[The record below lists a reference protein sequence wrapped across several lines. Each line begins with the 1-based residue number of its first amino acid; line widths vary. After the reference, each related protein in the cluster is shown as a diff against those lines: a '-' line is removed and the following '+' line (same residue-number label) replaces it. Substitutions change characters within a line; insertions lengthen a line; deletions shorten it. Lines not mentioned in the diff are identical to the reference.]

1 MKMQLLRGDF
11 WVPKEDFPVSVTV
24 EEAAE
29 LLLQACPALGAEQVA
44 VAEADGRVLW
54 QDVAAPESVPPFAR
68 SPYDGYA
75 LRAED
80 TASAT
85 RQTPVTLEILEE
97 VPAGHAPVHTVG
109 PGQAVKILTGA
120 PIPQG
125 ADLVVKFED
134 TQFTD
139 QEVTLFQP
147 YPSGQNI
154 VPVGEDILAGA
165 LAAEGGTRLSPALT
179 GLLAGLGCAELKVF
193 RRPTAALISTG
204 DELVEPDQPLTP
216 GKIRNSSVYALKA
229 WLERLGVQ
237 VRLMG
242 IVGDDAQAI
251 AQRVRQAAELA
262 DVVITTGGVSV
273 GDYDMVG
280 RAMELLEARVLF
292 WRVKM
297 KPGSAFL
304 ASLYG
309 DTPVVSLSGNPASA
323 AVAFFLLGIP
333 LLRKLSGCRDC
344 GLKPIR
350 VRLLEDFPK
359 KSPNRRFVP
368 GRLEIVDGQAA
379 LALVPRQGNG
389 MLCPLHHC
397 DLLGEIPAGSPPMKA
412 GDVIDA
418 WQLFNP

>member
-165 LAAEGGTRLSPALT
+165 LAAEGGTRLSPAL
-179 GLLAGLGCAELKVF
+179 
-193 RRPTAALISTG
+193 
-204 DELVEPDQPLTP
+204 
-216 GKIRNSSVYALKA
+216 KA

-292 WRVKM
+292 WKVKM